1 MPDQPIK
8 QLVLTSYS
16 APEGAEICF
25 KEGEDDLY
33 VDGISASFEDIL
45 ELVMERA
52 EFWIEARGTSVY
64 HAKPIIT
71 EDDDEYKDSY
81 EAGEEPETED
91 IDEVADVYYWV
102 ADLVQVI
109 VFR

>member
-8 QLVLTSYS
+8 QLALTSY
-16 APEGAEICF
+16 EGAEICF
-25 KEGEDDLY
+25 KVGEDDLY
-33 VDGISASFEDIL
+33 VEEVPVSFEDIL
-45 ELVMERA
+45 EKVMER
-52 EFWIEARGTSVY
+52 EKFWIEARGTSVY

-71 EDDDEYKDSY
+71 EDDKYKDSY
-81 EAGEEPETED
+81 ESDEEPETED